1 MAQGLARKL
10 LPGFLAIAVFMTG
23 DGFEL
28 TFLSKY
34 VVDQGFSS
42 SQASLLFT
50 MYGLVA
56 ALAGW
61 SSGVLAELFGA
72 KRIMLIGAG
81 SWIVLHLVFIG
92 VALPSH
98 SYSLMLASYMLRGM
112 GYPLFIY
119 SFRKL
124 WIPANWHRPWA
135 GSGLPIP
142 LASVCL
148 APICRRS
155 SRR

>member
-61 SSGVLAELFGA
+61 SSGS
-72 KRIMLIGAG
+72 K
-81 SWIVLHLVFIG
+81 
-92 VALPSH
+92 
-98 SYSLMLASYMLRGM
+98 
-112 GYPLFIY
+112 YPLLGSVRATSQMVSYEASLGLSVAAVLLFSGTLSTNGIVAEQ
-119 SFRKL
+119 SGGQQLTHQRML
-124 WIPANWHRPWA
+124 PRAAADDDILAVNPA
-135 GSGLPIP
+135 GLLRVNNLPQ
-142 LASVCL
+142 AV
-148 APICRRS
+148 ADTA
-155 SRR
+155 